1 MQTIEQ
7 AKSKG
12 ISPQQIIVKE
22 LALNNN
28 DPVINK
34 LINIAEKGN
43 IEEVEKIV
51 RNIYKDKGRNFDKE
65 FSEFMKQIR

>member
-43 IEEVEKIV
+43 IDEVEKIV
-51 RNIYKDKGRNFDKE
+51 RNLYKDKGTNFDKE